1 MTGHRSFSELVAKMP
16 LKAQAEI
23 KRGTA
28 RILAQMELSELREAL
43 AIRQADL
50 AQKLKTTQA
59 AVSRL
64 ERRDNVTVG
73 SLRGYIEALG
83 GKLELNAVF
92 PGQTVKISHAFKEN
106 VDRIGK
112 TTIHSKHKRT
122 STTHRKK
129 KASQARAVRVYA

>member
-28 RILAQMELSELREAL
+28 RILAEMELAELREAL

-50 AQKLKTTQA
+50 AEKLKTTQA

-64 ERRDNVTVG
+64 ERRGNMTIG
-73 SLRGYIEALG
+73 SLKGYIEALG
-83 GKLELNAVF
+83 GKLEVNAIL
-92 PGQTVKISHAFKEN
+92 PGRTVKIAHAFREN
-106 VDRIGK
+106 SDRGGK
-112 TTIHSKHKRT
+112 FAARPKRKGAH
-122 STTHRKK
+122 TTHRKRK
-129 KASQARAVRVYA
+129 VSEAHVARVYA